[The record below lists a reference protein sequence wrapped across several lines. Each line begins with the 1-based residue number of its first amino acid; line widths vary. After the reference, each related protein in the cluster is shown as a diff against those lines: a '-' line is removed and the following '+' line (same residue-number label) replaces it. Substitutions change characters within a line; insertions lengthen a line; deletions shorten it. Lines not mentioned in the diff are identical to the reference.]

1 MNKALFQPDII
12 EESLM
17 PLLRPLDPAFP
28 IGRQLAVDASPA
40 VLVNV
45 FTLDKADEQTFL
57 KVWQDDAAFMKRQ
70 PGFVATQLHRAIG
83 ESPTYLNYAVW
94 ESTAAFRAA
103 FTHPE
108 FRAKLSD
115 YPSSAVAS
123 PHLFQKVAVP
133 GICVA

>member
-1 MNKALFQPDII
+1 M
-12 EESLM
+12 S
-17 PLLRPLDPAFP
+17 LLRPLDPAFP
-28 IGRQLAVDASPA
+28 IERQLEVDATPV

-57 KVWQDDAAFMKRQ
+57 RAWQPDAGFMKRQ
-70 PGFVATQLHRAIG
+70 PGFISTQLHRAIG

-94 ESTAAFRAA
+94 ESTADFRAA

-108 FRAKLSD
+108 FRAKRSA

-123 PHLFQKVAVP
+123 PHLFQKIAVP

>member
-1 MNKALFQPDII
+1 
-12 EESLM
+12 M
-17 PLLRPLDPAFP
+17 PLMRPLDPAFP
-28 IGRQLAVDASPA
+28 IDRQIPIDAASI

-57 KVWQDDAAFMKRQ
+57 QAWQVDADFMKRQ
-70 PGFVATQLHRAIG
+70 PGFISTQLHRAIG

-94 ESTAAFRAA
+94 ESTADFRAA

-108 FRAKLSD
+108 FRAKLSA

-123 PHLFQKVAVP
+123 PHLFQKIAVP
-133 GICVA
+133 GLCVA

>member
-1 MNKALFQPDII
+1 M
-12 EESLM
+12 S
-17 PLLRPLDPAFP
+17 LLRPLDPAFP
-28 IGRQLAVDASPA
+28 IERQIAIDASPV

-57 KVWQDDAAFMKRQ
+57 QAWQDDALFMKQQ
-70 PGFVATQLHRAIG
+70 PGYISTQLHRAVG

-94 ESTAAFRAA
+94 ETTAHFRAA
-103 FTHPE
+103 FTNPA
-108 FRAKLSD
+108 FRAKLSV

-133 GICVA
+133 GVCVT